1 MSKAKQ
7 QVFIRNFPA
16 LRSVTLSQLSRD
28 INIWVLAWM
37 LPEYEH
43 CKDRKE
49 IKYYESVEQVSFQQK
64 LPSS

>member
-1 MSKAKQ
+1 
-7 QVFIRNFPA
+7 
-16 LRSVTLSQLSRD
+16 
-28 INIWVLAWM
+28 M

-64 LPSS
+64 LPSSWLFGTVLPF